1 MTMPGRLLA
10 LLAPALLLGGC
21 GMGNRGLESVHQPVV
36 SRADYALDLAVSGD
50 ALASGE
56 RQRLAGWLASLNLRY
71 GDRIAVDD
79 GSREYAGGVHASVA
93 EEAAHYGLL
102 VGNEVPVTVGP
113 LTPGTA
119 RVIVSR
125 MTASVPGCPD
135 HNGPAGS
142 DLNANT
148 WSNYGCATNANL
160 AAMVARPEDLIR
172 GQQGD
177 PTVDTTTNYK
187 AVATFR
193 AKAPTGAGEVKGES
207 TKGGN

>member
-21 GMGNRGLESVHQPVV
+21 GVGNRGLESVHQPVV

-50 ALASGE
+50 ALAPGE
-56 RQRLAGWLASLNLRY
+56 RQRLAGWLASLNVRY

-79 GSREYAGGVHASVA
+79 GSEGYAAGVHASVA
-93 EEAAHYGLL
+93 DAAAQYGLL
-102 VGNEVPVTVGP
+102 VSGEVPVTTGP
-113 LTPGTA
+113 LTPGSA

-125 MTASVPGCPD
+125 MAASVPGCPD
-135 HNGPAGS
+135 HSGLPGG
-142 DLNANT
+142 DLNSNT

-177 PTVDTTTNYK
+177 PTADTTTNYK

-193 AKAPTGAGEVKGES
+193 SKAPTGAGDVKRES
-207 TKGGN
+207 TKGN

>member
-1 MTMPGRLLA
+1 MPGRLLA

-21 GMGNRGLESVHQPVV
+21 GVGNRDLESVHQPVV

-50 ALASGE
+50 GLASGE
-56 RQRLAGWLASLNLRY
+56 RQRLAGWLASLNVGY

-79 GSREYAGGVHASVA
+79 GSQDYAGGVHAAVTD
-93 EEAAHYGLL
+93 EAAHYGLL
-102 VGNEVPVTVGP
+102 VNDKVPVIAGP

-119 RVIVSR
+119 RVVVSR

-135 HNGPAGS
+135 HSGLRGS

-148 WSNYGCATNANL
+148 WSNYGCATNTNL

-177 PTVDTTTNYK
+177 PTADTMTTYK
-187 AVATFR
+187 AVTTFR
-193 AKAPTGAGEVKGES
+193 AKAPTGAGDVKRES